1 MTAQGNI
8 SADTIGGMQRWD
20 SHEVSQLNE
29 LKVDLDAV
37 SVIAHYHGN
46 SDIIMDEQMPIYGG
60 YAGGLEE
67 TAIVDVAAH
76 INAFVMSGASWHLDG
91 PVHIRWGS
99 TNTRETLAVAGWASA
114 AISKHTGFLK
124 GNQYYPC
131 SGPCTEMCFL
141 ELAAQSMTDTA
152 SGREILSG
160 VAAAKGV
167 VTNKTTGMEARMM
180 GEVSRATCGLEIDE
194 VNKIIDR
201 IVSSYENNYS
211 KAPAGKT
218 FEECY
223 DVKTVTPTDEHVKVY
238 SDAKKKLESFGLVF

>member
-1 MTAQGNI
+1 MKP
-8 SADTIGGMQRWD
+8 WD

-29 LKVDLDAV
+29 LKIDLEAI

-67 TAIVDVAAH
+67 TAIVDVASH
-76 INAFVMSGASWHLDG
+76 LNAFVMSGASWHLDG

-99 TNTRETLAVAGWASA
+99 TNTRETLAVAGWTCS
-114 AISKHTGFLK
+114 AISNHTDFLS

-131 SGPCTEMCFL
+131 AGPCTEMCFL
-141 ELAAQSMTDTA
+141 ELAAQAITDSA

-167 VTNKTTGMEARMM
+167 VENKTTGMEARMM
-180 GEVSRATCGLEIDE
+180 GEVARAAAGVDIAEI
-194 VNKIIDR
+194 NKILDKLIPL
-201 IVSSYENNYS
+201 YEKNYAT
-211 KAPAGKT
+211 APAGKT
-218 FEECY
+218 FQECY
-223 DVKTVTPTDEHVKVY
+223 DVKTVTPTAEHVKVY
-238 SDAKKKLESFGLVF
+238 EGAKKKLEQLGLVF